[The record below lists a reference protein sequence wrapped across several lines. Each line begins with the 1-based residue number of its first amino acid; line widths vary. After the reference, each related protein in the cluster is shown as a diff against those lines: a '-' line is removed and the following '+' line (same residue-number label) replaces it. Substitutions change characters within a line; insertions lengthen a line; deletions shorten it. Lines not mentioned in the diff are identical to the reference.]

1 MFWRRIKT
9 IRHEAELKQKI
20 AETEMMAL
28 RAQMNPHFIFNCINS
43 IDALIQSN
51 DKYNATVYLNKFAK
65 LIRNILDSSKQN
77 TVTLAKDLN
86 TLQLYIELEQ
96 LRNENK
102 FIAKI
107 NADEE
112 LIREDYK
119 VPPLIIQPFV
129 ENAILHGIR
138 YRKGNDGMLSI
149 SVTKLNSHLQYIIED
164 NGVGR
169 NYLY

>member
-1 MFWRRIKT
+1 M
-9 IRHEAELKQKI
+9 
-20 AETEMMAL
+20 
-28 RAQMNPHFIFNCINS
+28 
-43 IDALIQSN
+43 
-51 DKYNATVYLNKFAK
+51 
-65 LIRNILDSSKQN
+65 
-77 TVTLAKDLN
+77 
-86 TLQLYIELEQ
+86 QLYIELEQ

-169 NYLY
+169 NSFTKTKTQVDKLSYGIDMSNDRIKLYNKEEKPSVQISDLLFDGKPAGAKGLESLIKIL